1 MDMTLAQLPLRK
13 IAAEHPAALRIFDQ
27 FEIDLCHLGGKT
39 LFEAC
44 AALHLSAD
52 QVQEKIL
59 GLASFSKLIGDPQ
72 QLSLNQIIQRIV
84 RVHHR
89 RIRQDLPA
97 LAEMGTRIEIN
108 HAARN
113 PENIPLASLTNQ
125 LHREMFDHIGREEQV
140 LFPFIALMEEES
152 RLSYPAEHACFRAVS
167 TPIGRMVQDHGNI
180 SEILEEL
187 RQRTN
192 DFSLTRTACGTKRA
206 LFAGLKAFDVDT
218 RDHMHLEN
226 NILFP
231 RAIALESELAQ
242 KLECGSPA

>member
-1 MDMTLAQLPLRK
+1 MKMTLAQTPLRK
-13 IAAEHPAALRIFDQ
+13 IAAEHPAAIRIFDQ
-27 FEIDLCHLGGKT
+27 FQIDLCHLGGKT
-39 LFEAC
+39 LAEAC
-44 AALHLSAD
+44 ASLHLSAD

-59 GLASFSKLIGDPQ
+59 GLASFSKLAGDPQ
-72 QLSLNQIIQRIV
+72 QLSLGQLIQRIV

-97 LAEMGTRIEIN
+97 LSEMGARIETN

-113 PENIPLASLTNQ
+113 PENIPLARLVAQ

-152 RLSYPAEHACFRAVS
+152 RLNYPAEHACFHAVS
-167 TPIGRMVQDHGNI
+167 TPINRMLKDHENA

-192 DFSLTRTACGTKRA
+192 DFTPNRSACGTKRA
-206 LFAGLKAFDVDT
+206 LFAGLKVFDADT
-218 RDHMHLEN
+218 REHVHLEN

-231 RAIALESELAQ
+231 RAIAMEAALGA
-242 KLECGSPA
+242 KA